1 MGPLSG
7 IRVIEIAG
15 IGPGPFAAMLLGDLG
30 ADVIRVDRVSRG
42 GRLPDGLGALSGR
55 NRRSIAVDLK
65 HEEGRDIVLRLVEDA
80 DVLIEGFRPGVAER
94 LGLGP
99 DVCHGR
105 NPGLVYG
112 RVTGWGQDG
121 PLARDAGHDIDY
133 IALTG
138 ALHAIGRAGER
149 PVPPLNLV
157 GDYGGGAL
165 YLVVG
170 ILAALVERGS
180 SGRGDVV
187 DAAMIDGAA
196 SLMLPIYQLMSM
208 GQWRNERGANLLDGA
223 APFYDT
229 YATADGKAVAVGP
242 IEPQFYRE
250 LVAGLE
256 LDPDELPAQ
265 LDRTRWAAIK
275 ERFAAVFRTRTRDEW
290 AERFAGTDACVAPVL
305 SLDEAPHHAHNAARG
320 TFVEVD
326 GSLQPGPAPRFGRST
341 NAVPTAPVEPG
352 ANTAE
357 ILESIG
363 HDVVSI
369 SRLREG
375 GVIA

>member
-7 IRVIEIAG
+7 VRVLEIAG

-30 ADVIRVDRVSRG
+30 ADVLRVDRVSRSG
-42 GRLPDGLGALSGR
+42 GLPAGLGALSGR
-55 NRRSIAVDLK
+55 NRRSIAIDLK
-65 HEEGRDIVLRLVEDA
+65 HEDGLDIVLRLVEDA

-94 LGLGP
+94 LGMGP
-99 DVCHGR
+99 EVCHAR

-121 PLARDAGHDIDY
+121 PLAKDAGHDIDY

-138 ALHAIGRAGER
+138 ALHSIGRAGER

-187 DAAMIDGAA
+187 DAAMVDGAA
-196 SLMLPIYQLMSM
+196 SLMIPIYQLMSA
-208 GQWRNERGANLLDGA
+208 GFWRDERAANLLDGA

-229 YATADGKAVAVGP
+229 YETQDAKAVAVGP

-250 LVAGLE
+250 LIAGLE
-256 LDPDELPAQ
+256 LDLDGLPAQ
-265 LDRTRWAAIK
+265 LDQSTWPAVK
-275 ERFAAVFRTRTRDEW
+275 EQLAAVFRTRTRDEW
-290 AERFAGTDACVAPVL
+290 AQHFAGTDACVAPVL
-305 SLDEAPHHAHNAARG
+305 SLEEAPHHPHIAARG
-320 TFVEVD
+320 TFIEVD
-326 GSLQPGPAPRFGRST
+326 GCLQPGPAPRFGRST
-341 NAVPTAPVEPG
+341 TAVPTAPVGSG
-352 ANTAE
+352 AHTTE
-357 ILESIG
+357 VLESIG
-363 HDVVSI
+363 HDAARI
-369 SRLREG
+369 ARLREA
-375 GVIA
+375 GVVA